1 MVQALENIFVN
12 IAAWTR
18 STSIDFGLNTSIADF
33 VVLLLGIGAIIGLIT
48 FNAILLVWWERKVA
62 GFVQQRP
69 GPNRLGPAGIFQSV
83 ADALKLLSKEDIVPS
98 QTDKW
103 VFRIAAPLVF
113 VPAIMLYA
121 VIPFGQGMV
130 PVDLNVGLFYC
141 FSIAS
146 LGTMSFLMAGW
157 GSCNKY
163 SLIGGMRTVAQM
175 ISYEIPLLLSVMG
188 VVMIS
193 GSLNMSAIVA
203 AQKSIWFVFLQ
214 PIGFVIFFM
223 AATAELNRGPFDLP
237 EGEQELVA
245 GVYTEYSGMR
255 WALFFLAEYTNL
267 VAMSAIAVTLF
278 FGGWQG
284 PFLPSWMWFFIKVY
298 VVVFVF
304 MWVRW
309 TFPRIRID
317 HLMNFSWKVLIPV
330 ALANILFTGIGLEIY
345 KLVGR

>member
-1 MVQALENIFVN
+1 MNNLENIFIN
-12 IAAWTR
+12 LGAWVRALVTDWTA
-18 STSIDFGLNTSIADF
+18 STSLADLAVF
-33 VVLLLGIGAIIGLIT
+33 LLGIAGILTLILVDVM
-48 FNAILLVWWERKVA
+48 LLVWGERKVA
-62 GFVQQRP
+62 GFLQERP
-69 GPNRLGPAGIFQSV
+69 GPNRVGPAGLLQTM
-83 ADALKLLSKEDIVPS
+83 ADALKLLGKEDIVP
-98 QTDKW
+98 TRVDKW

-121 VIPFGQGMV
+121 VIPYGRGMV

-163 SLIGGMRTVAQM
+163 SLLGGMRTVAQM
-175 ISYEIPLLLSVMG
+175 ISYEIPLLLSVLG
-188 VVMIS
+188 VVMIA
-193 GSLNMSAIVA
+193 GSLNLSDIVA
-203 AQKSIWFVFLQ
+203 AQDKVWFIVLQ
-214 PIGFVIFFM
+214 PVAFIIFFM

-267 VAMSAIAVTLF
+267 VSMSAIAVTLF

-284 PFLPSWMWFFIKVY
+284 PWFPSWIWFLLKVY
-298 VVVFVF
+298 FVVFIF
-304 MWVRW
+304 MVVKW
-309 TFPRIRID
+309 TFPRIRVD
-317 HLMNFSWKVLIPV
+317 HLMNLSWKALIP
-330 ALANILFTGIGLEIY
+330 ASLANILLTG
-345 KLVGR
+345 VGIQVYNWLGR